1 MFEDENG
8 PWRHA
13 GRGLSGFGAAAA
25 IVLGLSACATPAAA
39 PPPAPAPL
47 APEELSSHVAATELA
62 FANTLRDRDF
72 AAFQRFIDEQA
83 VFRASQSRLLHGR
96 AAIAAEWQKYFT
108 AGGPPPFSWQPD
120 SVTVDQSGTLA
131 VSTGP
136 VLDGSGK
143 TIARFTSIWR
153 RVGAGTGIGDWRI
166 IVDQGVTACDCA
178 KH

>member
-1 MFEDENG
+1 MFDDENG
-8 PWRHA
+8 PWRQA
-13 GRGLSGFGAAAA
+13 ARRFGLAAAV
-25 IVLGLSACATPAAA
+25 VLGLAACATPAAA
-39 PPPAPAPL
+39 PPAPAPAPL
-47 APEELSSHVAATELA
+47 APEELSPHVAATELA

-83 VFRASQSRLLHGR
+83 VFRASPSRVLHGR
-96 AAIAAEWQKYFT
+96 AAIASEWQKYFT

-120 SVTVDQSGTLA
+120 SVTVDQGGTLA

-136 VLDGSGK
+136 VLDANGK

-153 RVGAGTGIGDWRI
+153 RVGPGTGIGDWRI
-166 IVDQGVTACDCA
+166 IVDQGVTACDCV